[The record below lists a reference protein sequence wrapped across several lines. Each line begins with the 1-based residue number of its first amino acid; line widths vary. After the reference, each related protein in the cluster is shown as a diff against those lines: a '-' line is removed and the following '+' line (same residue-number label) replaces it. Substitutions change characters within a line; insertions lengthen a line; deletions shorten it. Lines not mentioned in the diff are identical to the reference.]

1 MVLIVDSG
9 KIILLPEI
17 LILPK
22 NIAPGDRPNKE
33 EVSCNDI
40 WYHDLIFHSKQYNFY
55 FRR

>member
-1 MVLIVDSG
+1 MIKRVVLIADSG

-33 EVSCNDI
+33 EVSPNDI
-40 WYHDLIFHSKQYNFY
+40 
-55 FRR
+55 